1 MNNQEIRDRLTAY
14 HALPKIKVDGHYV
27 AAPAP
32 APVPPAKPSK
42 TDVYLE
48 SLLNKK
54 PTYQKIIHPNGRVT
68 WGFR

>member
-1 MNNQEIRDRLTAY
+1 MNNRELIEKLNSY
-14 HALPKIKVDGHYV
+14 HAAPKIKVDGRYV
-27 AAPAP
+27 AAPPAP
-32 APVPPAKPSK
+32 APVAKPPSK

-54 PTYQKIIHPNGRVT
+54 PTYQEIIHQNGRVT